1 MIEKQEPIVWVVRG
15 QRGLHLSTVYT
26 RQEADYWTLHGATV
40 TAYFTTPLPCP
51 ECEKLKAEL
60 DLTKTLAQQSNQ
72 DHLNARLDYQGE
84 IIGLKAE
91 RDELAVQVEKMRKDI
106 QRHCRYIN
114 SDYESCCGICGN
126 KLTEEHHPD
135 CSMSLPDISTSI
147 LNSVR
152 AKAGKC

>member
-1 MIEKQEPIVWVVRG
+1 MKKCKCEHWETCPGCYPQGFDESG
-15 QRGLHLSTVYT
+15 T
-26 RQEADYWTLHGATV
+26 RKPV
-40 TAYFTTPLPCP
+40 
-51 ECEKLKAEL
+51 
-60 DLTKTLAQQSNQ
+60 
-72 DHLNARLDYQGE
+72 E
-84 IIGLKAE
+84 IPPTRDEMLERIKNLKAE

-152 AKAGKC
+152 ADALRKAATICNELCEPTLLALAADMEAEKC